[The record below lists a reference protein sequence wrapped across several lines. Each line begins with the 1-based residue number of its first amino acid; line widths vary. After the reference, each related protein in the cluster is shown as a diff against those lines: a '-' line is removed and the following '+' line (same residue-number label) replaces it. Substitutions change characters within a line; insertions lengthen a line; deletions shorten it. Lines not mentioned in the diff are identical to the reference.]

1 MGEIGR
7 GGIILIRE
15 IAANRSPTKEL
26 QLLQPLLGINTIFR
40 MMNAASNSQQCRNLF
55 ARVEAQ
61 HLRTNETK
69 VDS

>member
-40 MMNAASNSQQCRNLF
+40 MMYAASNSQQCRNLF
-55 ARVEAQ
+55 ALVEAQ